1 MATVNAV
8 VLKHHKKEN
17 GTWNVKIS
25 LSHNSNT
32 KYIETSAFVTKSS
45 LDTKGK
51 LKKSFIEQNFAKV
64 LSDYRDKITSLGSR
78 INYMDCGDIKGYLL
92 GSEKR
97 EEQIDVIRVI
107 DLKVAELL
115 DQDRKSTADIYAALG
130 SHLKSFAGTSSISVI
145 SISPDFVYKF
155 DQYLRK
161 IVQLSSLRTYMS
173 KFNTL
178 FVEMRKRYN
187 NPSIDFFPIPY
198 NPLEN
203 YILPTPAPKMRRN
216 LSIDRIRQIINL
228 ETEYLSEQTAK
239 DMFLLS
245 LMLCGMNSKDIYT
258 YITSNSVGNDL
269 EYRRSKVLN
278 RKDGGLIN
286 ISIPDITKPLIEK
299 YGGVIQSRFK
309 NNRIFNHELAGA
321 WATLSKKLGFKC
333 SMYYARHSFAN
344 IARQVCKFSKEEVAL
359 ALNHKSGND
368 ITDVYIEPDWS
379 VVHNVQ
385 KAVIS
390 EVFYKGGSN

>member
-1 MATVNAV
+1 
-8 VLKHHKKEN
+8 
-17 GTWNVKIS
+17 
-25 LSHNSNT
+25 
-32 KYIETSAFVTKSS
+32 
-45 LDTKGK
+45 
-51 LKKSFIEQNFAKV
+51 
-64 LSDYRDKITSLGSR
+64 
-78 INYMDCGDIKGYLL
+78 
-92 GSEKR
+92 
-97 EEQIDVIRVI
+97 
-107 DLKVAELL
+107 
-115 DQDRKSTADIYAALG
+115 
-130 SHLKSFAGTSSISVI
+130 
-145 SISPDFVYKF
+145 
-155 DQYLRK
+155 
-161 IVQLSSLRTYMS
+161 SLRTYMS